1 MSLNIELQTET
12 GKRLDNAIDV
22 HNFLILLADKAQ
34 IENSCCLRFVDP
46 YGNTI
51 FNRIQLYQFVKEIDE
66 LINITENPEQKEV
79 LARVKSLAERGQKE
93 PHLYIKII
101 GD

>member
-1 MSLNIELQTET
+1 MSLNIELQTEK
-12 GKRLDNAIDV
+12 GKRIDNAIDI
-22 HNFLILLADKAQ
+22 HNFLIHLADKAQ

-51 FNRIQLYQFVKEIDE
+51 FNRIQLIQFVKEINA
-66 LINITENPEQKEV
+66 LLHVAENPEQKEV
-79 LARVKSLAERGQKE
+79 LFHIKSLAERGQQE